1 MPVMVKRFYE
11 PADAADGYRIL
22 VDRLWPRG
30 VKKESAKIDCWL
42 KEVAPSAQLRTWFHK
57 DISKWTE
64 FQKKYQAEL
73 KKNPAFNDLRQLL
86 KEHKK
91 ITLLYIV
98 KDEERNH
105 ALVLA
110 KLLH

>member
-1 MPVMVKRFYE
+1 MAVTVKRFYE
-11 PADAADGYRIL
+11 PAGKADGYRVL

-30 VKKESAKIDCWL
+30 VKKESAKIDQWL
-42 KEVAPSAQLRTWFHK
+42 KEVAPSTELRNWYHK
-57 DISKWTE
+57 DMSKWTE

-73 KKNPAFNDLRQLL
+73 KNHPAFKDLQELL

-91 ITLLYIV
+91 ITLLYTA